1 MQTKNL
7 LVLSVMA
14 IAYTLLW
21 FAMAALLGARIHDPL
36 FQGLFAVVMIAT
48 FTFSYTPLYA
58 AVQMSV
64 RNLRGGIPATTSAG
78 FAQMINALHEQT
90 QLDALVD
97 LVEKRLLVL
106 LGQSSARLV
115 LTMPGRA
122 ELSPEFAGNRSMWDT
137 LRMTRAPVT
146 ADGSTAIPV
155 IGDSGLRGMLLL
167 RGTLRD
173 DELLDLLQF
182 LARQIGI
189 AVDRIEA
196 QERLHLRM
204 EAAHD
209 EKIQALATLSANI
222 AHEMR
227 TPLAGVRASI
237 SGVEA
242 YLPELLEAYPLASA
256 QQPERFAPL
265 RHEHAESLASTSA
278 RIKDLVDQANNVIDL
293 LLVNLHNDKLDR
305 ESFTQCSMR
314 ACVEE
319 ALASYPFRRNEQA
332 RVSAVL
338 DTDFCFQG
346 IHSMM
351 VYVFFNLLKNALYS
365 LEAAGK
371 GAITIHI
378 ETGADGNRVIFR
390 DTGLGITADVLPH
403 IFDGFFTTRADGTGA
418 GLAFCM
424 RTLASFDAD
433 IQASAV
439 AGEYACFTLTFPDCT
454 PLSAGTS
461 RWGAAL

>member
-7 LVLSVMA
+7 LVLSVMV
-14 IAYTLLW
+14 IAYTLIW
-21 FAMAALLGARIHDPL
+21 FTLAALFGARIHDPL
-36 FQGLFAVVMIAT
+36 FQGLFAVAMIAI

-58 AVQMSV
+58 AVHASV
-64 RNLRGGIPATTSAG
+64 RSLRGGVPVTTSAG

-90 QLDALVD
+90 QLAPLVD
-97 LVEKRLLVL
+97 LVEKNLLVL
-106 LGQSSARLV
+106 LGQSSARLLLAV
-115 LTMPGRA
+115 RCGEDVPAHSDIVGSAALW
-122 ELSPEFAGNRSMWDT
+122 ES
-137 LRMTRAPVT
+137 LRVTRAPVS
-146 ADGSTAIPV
+146 AHGSTAIPV
-155 IGDSGLRGMLLL
+155 PCNLGLRGMLVL

-173 DELLDLLQF
+173 ADLLALLQF

-189 AVDRIEA
+189 ALDRIEA
-196 QERLHLRM
+196 QEQVRRLM
-204 EAAHD
+204 EIAHD

-242 YLPELLEAYPLASA
+242 YLPELLAAYPLASA
-256 QQPERFAPL
+256 QHSARFAPL
-265 RHEHAESLASTSA
+265 RREHLETLESTST
-278 RIKDLVDQANNVIDL
+278 RIKDLVDQANSVIDL

-305 ESFTQCSMR
+305 ESFSLCSIR

-319 ALASYPFRRNEQA
+319 ALASYPFRRHE
-332 RVSAVL
+332 RVKVTATL
-338 DTDFCFQG
+338 DTDFCFRG

-351 VYVFFNLLKNALYS
+351 VYVLFNLLKNALYS

-371 GAITIHI
+371 GTITIRI
-378 ETGADGNRVIFR
+378 ATGREGNQLEFV
-390 DTGLGITADVLPH
+390 DTGLGIAADVLPH

-433 IQASAV
+433 IQASSV
-439 AGEYACFTLTFPDCT
+439 PGEYARFTLTFPDCT
-454 PLSAGTS
+454 PFSAGTS
-461 RWGAAL
+461 P

>member
-21 FAMAALLGARIHDPL
+21 FALSALAGERIHDPL
-36 FQGLFAVVMIAT
+36 FQALLALCMIVL
-48 FTFSYTPLYA
+48 FTFSYTPLHA
-58 AVQMSV
+58 AVHMSV
-64 RNLRGGIPATTSAG
+64 RGLLGGLPVTTSAS

-90 QLDALVD
+90 QREPLVD
-97 LVEKRLLVL
+97 LVEKTLLVV
-106 LGQSSARLV
+106 LGQSSARLLLVPGPGQSGSQAFSDKSDNHAV
-115 LTMPGRA
+115 LWESVRI
-122 ELSPEFAGNRSMWDT
+122 S
-137 LRMTRAPVT
+137 RAP
-146 ADGSTAIPV
+146 ASAGGMTAIPV
-155 IGDSGLRGMLLL
+155 TGDWGLRGMLVL
-167 RGTLRD
+167 RGKLRD
-173 DELLDLLQF
+173 TDLLALLQF
-182 LARQIGI
+182 LGRQIGI
-189 AVDRIEA
+189 ALERIED
-196 QERLHLRM
+196 QERQRRRM

-242 YLPELLEAYPLASA
+242 YLPDLLAAYPLASE
-256 QQPERFAPL
+256 QQPARFPPL
-265 RHEHAESLASTSA
+265 RHEHRESLESTAA
-278 RIKDLVDQANNVIDL
+278 RIRDLVDQANNVIDL

-319 ALASYPFRRNEQA
+319 ALTSYPFRRHERA
-332 RVSAVL
+332 RVSATL

-351 VYVFFNLLKNALYS
+351 VYVLFNLLKNALYS

-371 GAITIHI
+371 GEITIGL
-378 ETGADGNRVIFR
+378 ETDEEGNRLVFT
-390 DTGLGITADVLPH
+390 DTGLGMANEVLPH

-418 GLAFCM
+418 GLAFCK

-433 IQASAV
+433 IV
-439 AGEYACFTLTFPDCT
+439 ANSVEGEYARFTLSFPDCT
-454 PLSAGTS
+454 SVSADIS
-461 RWGAAL
+461 R

>member
-7 LVLSVMA
+7 LVLCVMA

-21 FAMAALLGARIHDPL
+21 FALAALFGERIHDPL
-36 FQGLFAVVMIAT
+36 FQGLLAVVMIAT

-58 AVQMSV
+58 AVHMSV
-64 RNLRGGIPATTSAG
+64 RSLLGGVPATTSAG

-90 QLDALVD
+90 RLDVLVD
-97 LVEKRLLVL
+97 MVEKTLLVL

-115 LTMPGRA
+115 LAAPGSTV
-122 ELSPEFAGNRSMWDT
+122 LSAEFASSAAMWDT
-137 LRMTRAPVT
+137 LRIARQPVS

-155 IGDSGLRGMLLL
+155 PGDSGLRGMLML
-167 RGTLRD
+167 RGELRD
-173 DELLDLLQF
+173 DELLALLQF

-196 QERLHLRM
+196 QEALQRRM

-242 YLPELLEAYPLASA
+242 YLPGLLEAYPLASE
-256 QQPERFAPL
+256 QLPKRFAPL
-265 RHEHAESLASTSA
+265 RHEHRESLASTA
-278 RIKDLVDQANNVIDL
+278 TRIKDLVDQANNVIDL

-338 DTDFCFQG
+338 EADFCFQG

-351 VYVFFNLLKNALYS
+351 VYVLFNLLKNALYS

-371 GAITIHI
+371 GEITLHI
-378 ETGADGNRVIFR
+378 ETGQDGNRVIFR
-390 DTGLGITADVLPH
+390 DTGLGIAREVLSH

-418 GLAFCM
+418 GLAFCK

-439 AGEYACFTLTFPDCT
+439 QGEFACFTLSFPDST
-454 PLSAGTS
+454 RP
-461 RWGAAL
+461 

>member
-146 ADGSTAIPV
+146 ADA
-155 IGDSGLRGMLLL
+155 
-167 RGTLRD
+167 
-173 DELLDLLQF
+173 
-182 LARQIGI
+182 
-189 AVDRIEA
+189 
-196 QERLHLRM
+196 
-204 EAAHD
+204 
-209 EKIQALATLSANI
+209 
-222 AHEMR
+222 
-227 TPLAGVRASI
+227 
-237 SGVEA
+237 
-242 YLPELLEAYPLASA
+242 LASA
-256 QQPERFAPL
+256 WQ
-265 RHEHAESLASTSA
+265 SA
-278 RIKDLVDQANNVIDL
+278 K
-293 LLVNLHNDKLDR
+293 
-305 ESFTQCSMR
+305 
-314 ACVEE
+314 
-319 ALASYPFRRNEQA
+319 EQA
-332 RVSAVL
+332 RLHKAPIL
-338 DTDFCFQG
+338 AF
-346 IHSMM
+346 
-351 VYVFFNLLKNALYS
+351 
-365 LEAAGK
+365 
-371 GAITIHI
+371 
-378 ETGADGNRVIFR
+378 
-390 DTGLGITADVLPH
+390 VLP
-403 IFDGFFTTRADGTGA
+403 A
-418 GLAFCM
+418 
-424 RTLASFDAD
+424 
-433 IQASAV
+433 
-439 AGEYACFTLTFPDCT
+439 
-454 PLSAGTS
+454 
-461 RWGAAL
+461 AALGHPDTLRGAKLHVTTWDYDGRYRSLSPEPHAFDFGGGDGRRDPLVMDEIGPIVLP